1 MGKALNTYF
10 IYKSCQLAELGAKY
24 SFEYFRIIF
33 QLNFCDLSYATWNRI
48 KSPTSF
54 LLCSQTED
62 TFYSFLE
69 IPLKGV
75 NCCQESA
82 LQRPTFFAH

>member
-33 QLNFCDLSYATWNRI
+33 QLNFCDLSYAT
-48 KSPTSF
+48 
-54 LLCSQTED
+54 
-62 TFYSFLE
+62 
-69 IPLKGV
+69 
-75 NCCQESA
+75 
-82 LQRPTFFAH
+82 